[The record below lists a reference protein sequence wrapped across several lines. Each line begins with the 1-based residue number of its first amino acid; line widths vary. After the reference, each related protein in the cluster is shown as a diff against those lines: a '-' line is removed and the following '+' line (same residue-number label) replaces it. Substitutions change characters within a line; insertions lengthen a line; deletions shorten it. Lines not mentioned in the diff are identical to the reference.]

1 MFSTCVALSVSI
13 DKGHKYDTMSVLG
26 FYPAVPVVD
35 TKHRAA
41 ISLRIL
47 KEKALLCQLNVQY
60 LPVFMLTEC
69 LPFVFL
75 RCLPCFISWDITFPF
90 VIIFIWA

>member
-1 MFSTCVALSVSI
+1 MVQTDYSGENVECHYFQVKYIKLVRKTLTLGDCSWMFSTCVALSVSI

-47 KEKALLCQLNVQY
+47 KEKALLCQLNV
-60 LPVFMLTEC
+60 
-69 LPFVFL
+69 
-75 RCLPCFISWDITFPF
+75 
-90 VIIFIWA
+90 

>member
-26 FYPAVPVVD
+26 FHPAVPVVD

-47 KEKALLCQLNVQY
+47 KEKALLCQLNV
-60 LPVFMLTEC
+60 
-69 LPFVFL
+69 
-75 RCLPCFISWDITFPF
+75 
-90 VIIFIWA
+90 